1 MIAIL
6 TDKPNV
12 GKELAR
18 IVGAYRP
25 ENGFMSGSGYIVT
38 WTFGNM
44 LSLAMPKDYG
54 SARLGEDDFPLV
66 PERFR
71 LMVKHVKTENGWI
84 PDACAVKQLKVL
96 ERVLAKCGTII
107 AATDASRDGE
117 MAFRYVYRHLGC
129 TQPVKRLWITSLTDE
144 AVRKGLDN
152 LQPMRMYDGLFTA
165 ADCRNKADW
174 TLGVNASYTICKA
187 TGLGNHS
194 LGRVQTPVLA
204 AVCRRYR
211 ERERHS
217 PADTW
222 PVYVNIH
229 KDGTL
234 LRLRCADTIHDKEE
248 AMRLHGECKI
258 AGKATVLSVTSRTEE
273 TGPPLPYNLAELQK
287 DANRR
292 YGLTAGQVHDIA
304 QSLYEKKLI
313 TYPRTSGRH
322 IPGDVLATLP
332 RIIKKVSGRKELG
345 AYLKSVGVDAGNID
359 TGRLRPCDTGG
370 GHHAIL
376 VTGTYPDGLDK
387 GEMQVYSMVFGRMLE
402 AFMPTCKVEH
412 TRVEASCAGRKFV
425 LDTSSILESGWQG
438 ISGHTHGIV
447 PQGSAIMDLP
457 PLTVGEEVQVSACSV
472 AQRKGLPPEPMTDA
486 ELVEFMDAH
495 RLGTAA
501 TRTAIMQT
509 LVDRKYVRH
518 SGKYIIPT
526 PKGLF
531 VYETFKG
538 MKIADAALTS
548 DWEERLEAVENG
560 SLCQK
565 EFLRMAADL
574 TAEVTEDIFRRY
586 RKGA

>member
-96 ERVLAKCGTII
+96 ERVLAKCDTII

-117 MAFRYVYRHLGC
+117 MAFRYVYSYLGC

-144 AVRKGLDN
+144 AVRKGLDS

-174 TLGVNASYTICKA
+174 TLGVNASYAICKA

-204 AVCRRYR
+204 IVCRRYR

-234 LRLRCADTIHDKEE
+234 LRLRCTDTIHDKEE

-258 AGKATVLSVTSRTEE
+258 AGKTTVMSVISRTEE

-322 IPGDVLATLP
+322 IPEDVLATLP
-332 RIIKKVSGRKELG
+332 RIIGKVSGWKELG
-345 AYLKSVGVDAGNID
+345 AYLKSVGVDTGNID
-359 TGRLRPCDTGG
+359 MGRLRLDDTGG

-387 GEMQVYSMVFGRMLE
+387 GEM
-402 AFMPTCKVEH
+402 
-412 TRVEASCAGRKFV
+412 
-425 LDTSSILESGWQG
+425 ILESGWQG

-447 PQGSAIMDLP
+447 PQGSVMMDLP

-472 AQRKGLPPEPMTDA
+472 AQKKGLPPEPMTDA

-531 VYETFKG
+531 VYETIRG
-538 MKIADAALTS
+538 MKIAEAALTS

-565 EFLRMAADL
+565 EFLRMAAEL
-574 TAEVTEDIFRRY
+574 TAEVTEDIFKRY

>member
-84 PDACAVKQLKVL
+84 PDTCTVKQLKVL
-96 ERVLAKCGTII
+96 ERVLAKCDTII

-144 AVRKGLDN
+144 AVRKGLDS
-152 LQPMRMYDGLFTA
+152 LQPMRMYDGLFAA

-174 TLGVNASYTICKA
+174 TLGVNASYAICKA

-204 AVCRRYR
+204 TVCRRYR

-222 PVYVNIH
+222 PVYVKIH

-248 AMRLHGECKI
+248 AMRLHGECKR
-258 AGKATVLSVTSRTEE
+258 AGKATVLSVASRTEE

-322 IPGDVLATLP
+322 IPEDVLATLP
-332 RIIKKVSGRKELG
+332 RIIGKVSAWKELG
-345 AYLKSVGVDAGNID
+345 AYLKSVGVDVMNID
-359 TGRLRPCDTGG
+359 IGRLRPCDTGG

-376 VTGTYPDGLDK
+376 VTGMYPDGLDK

-402 AFMPTCKVEH
+402 AFIPPCRVEH

-425 LDTSSILESGWQG
+425 LEASRILESGWQG

-457 PLTVGEEVQVSACSV
+457 PLAVGEEVQVSACSV

-486 ELVEFMDAH
+486 ELVEFMDAN

-565 EFLRMAADL
+565 EFLRMAAEL

>member
-54 SARLGEDDFPLV
+54 SAMLGEDDFPLV

-96 ERVLAKCGTII
+96 ERVLAKCETII

-117 MAFRYVYRHLGC
+117 MAFRYVYSYLGC

-144 AVRKGLDN
+144 AVRKGFDS
-152 LQPMRMYDGLFTA
+152 LQPMRMYDGLFAA

-174 TLGVNASYTICKA
+174 TLGVNASYAICKA

-204 AVCRRYR
+204 
-211 ERERHS
+211 
-217 PADTW
+217 
-222 PVYVNIH
+222 
-229 KDGTL
+229 
-234 LRLRCADTIHDKEE
+234 CADTIHDKEE

-258 AGKATVLSVTSRTEE
+258 AGKASVRSVTSHTEE

-332 RIIKKVSGRKELG
+332 RIIGKVSAWKELG
-345 AYLKSVGVDAGNID
+345 AYLKSVGVDMGNID
-359 TGRLRPCDTGG
+359 TDRLRFGNTGG

-402 AFMPTCKVEH
+402 ALMPPCKVEH

-425 LDTSSILESGWQG
+425 LDTSRILESGWQG

-447 PQGSAIMDLP
+447 PQGSVIMDLP

-472 AQRKGLPPEPMTDA
+472 AQKKGLPPEPMTDA
-486 ELVEFMDAH
+486 ELVEFMDAN

-565 EFLRMAADL
+565 EFLRMAAEL

>member
-71 LMVKHVKTENGWI
+71 LMVKHVKTESGWI

-96 ERVLAKCGTII
+96 ERVLAKCDTLI

-117 MAFRYVYRHLGC
+117 MAFRYVYRYLGC
-129 TQPVKRLWITSLTDE
+129 TQPVRRLWITSLTDE

-174 TLGVNASYTICKA
+174 TLGVNASYAICKA

-204 AVCRRYR
+204 AICSRYR

-222 PVYVNIH
+222 PVYINVS
-229 KDGTL
+229 KAGTL
-234 LRLRCADTIHDKEE
+234 LRLRCAGTIHDKEE
-248 AMRLHGECKI
+248 AMRLYGKCKNT
-258 AGKATVLSVTSRTEE
+258 GKASILAVTSRTEE
-273 TGPPLPYNLAELQK
+273 TGPPQPYNLAELQK

-292 YGLTAGQVHDIA
+292 YGLTARQVHDIA
-304 QSLYEKKLI
+304 QSLYEKKLV

-322 IPGDVLATLP
+322 IPDDVLATLP
-332 RIIKKVSGRKELG
+332 RIMEKVAGWKELG
-345 AYLKSVGVDAGNID
+345 TYLKSLGVDAGTIKASSLCPDNS
-359 TGRLRPCDTGG
+359 GG

-376 VTGTYPDGLDK
+376 VTGAYPGGLDK
-387 GEMQVYSMVFGRMLE
+387 GGMQVYSMIFGRMLE
-402 AFMPTCKVEH
+402 AFMPACRVEH
-412 TRVEASCAGRKFV
+412 TRVEASCAGRKFI
-425 LDTSSILESGWQG
+425 LDASRILESGWQG

-447 PQGSAIMDLP
+447 PQGSVVTDLP
-457 PLTVGEEVQVSACSV
+457 PLAVGEELPVPACSV
-472 AQRKGLPPEPMTDA
+472 VQKKGLPPEPMTDA

-531 VYETFKG
+531 VYETVRG
-538 MKIADAALTS
+538 MKIAEASLTS
-548 DWEERLEAVENG
+548 DWEGHLEAVENG
-560 SLCQK
+560 SLCQR
-565 EFLRMAADL
+565 EFLRMAAGL

-586 RKGA
+586 RRGA